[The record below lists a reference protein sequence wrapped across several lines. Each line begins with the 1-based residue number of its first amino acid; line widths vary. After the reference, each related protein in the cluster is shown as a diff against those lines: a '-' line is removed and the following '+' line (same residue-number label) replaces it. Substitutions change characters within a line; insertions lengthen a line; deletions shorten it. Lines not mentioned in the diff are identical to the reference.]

1 MCIRAGDKRL
11 KLLRSLD
18 RGVYLKLAKGAGRL
32 RGEREENVNKNLE
45 G

>member
-11 KLLRSLD
+11 KLRSLD
-18 RGVYLKLAKGAGRL
+18 RGVYLKLAKGAGRF